1 MRCQVAC
8 ALRGVNTC
16 DGIVQGCFRE
26 KHKSMVQGAR
36 AEAKGEGEIVV
47 TDLSRTSGTSGTSA
61 LVPSRRIVPGRSLRS
76 RTENPGA
83 ALGSVGRPGD
93 SPCSRDHV
101 LYDSGC
107 KVHPWRRLDRDLPK
121 TAPRF
126 CCMCP
131 REAMGTAAVANNAL
145 YQRNNRRHL
154 PTMCK
159 GMQMLTSSIPKAI
172 PVSDGL
178 ALETNIRMQRLSPHA
193 GKPGKAQA
201 TRHGRSH
208 LGQQQRSGACM
219 RSTVPSRL
227 SNVCQISLDST
238 WWLLRVGECGEP
250 SCGSCIGTISD
261 TSVQETQ
268 AKVDN
273 RQA

>member
-26 KHKSMVQGAR
+26 KLKSMVQGAR

-76 RTENPGA
+76 RTKILEPLLA
-83 ALGSVGRPGD
+83 AWGGLEIL
-93 SPCSRDHV
+93 HV
-101 LYDSGC
+101 HVTMYDSGS

-121 TAPRF
+121 AAPTF

-131 REAMGTAAVANNAL
+131 REAMGPAAVANNAL

-159 GMQMLTSSIPKAI
+159 GMQMPTSSIPKAI
-172 PVSDGL
+172 PVLDGL
-178 ALETNIRMQRLSPHA
+178 ALENNIRMQRLSPHV
-193 GKPGKAQA
+193 GKPGKDQA
-201 TRHGRSH
+201 TRQGRSH
-208 LGQQQRSGACM
+208 LGQQRRSGACM

-227 SNVCQISLDST
+227 SNVCQISLDPT
-238 WWLLRVGECGEP
+238 WWLLRVGECGEL
-250 SCGSCIGTISD
+250 SYGSSIGTMSD

-268 AKVDN
+268 AKVDSG
-273 RQA
+273 QA

>member
-1 MRCQVAC
+1 MTRQLYQCISLPSGFGNVRYRDIPATSLPAHRNYIGASRTSALDHNSNGKIPNGSIVFLSVMRCQVAC

-36 AEAKGEGEIVV
+36 AEAKGKGEIVV

-76 RTENPGA
+76 RTKILEPLLA
-83 ALGSVGRPGD
+83 AWGGLEIL
-93 SPCSRDHV
+93 HV
-101 LYDSGC
+101 HVTMYGSGC
-107 KVHPWRRLDRDLPK
+107 KVHLWRRLDRDLPK

-131 REAMGTAAVANNAL
+131 REALGPAAVANNAL

-154 PTMCK
+154 PTVCK

-178 ALETNIRMQRLSPHA
+178 ALENNIRM
-193 GKPGKAQA
+193 
-201 TRHGRSH
+201 
-208 LGQQQRSGACM
+208 
-219 RSTVPSRL
+219 
-227 SNVCQISLDST
+227 
-238 WWLLRVGECGEP
+238 
-250 SCGSCIGTISD
+250 
-261 TSVQETQ
+261 
-268 AKVDN
+268 
-273 RQA
+273 